1 MLMKNKK
8 IILNTKTRFEFID
21 ITGEVEDFISSSGIL
36 NGQVLIYS
44 KHTTLAI
51 VINEKETGI
60 FQDSEE
66 FFKIHYRND
75 SSPDIYH
82 SIKVCRSSWYWGY
95 FMDIDSLHNEA
106 CLDGIMLM

>member
-1 MLMKNKK
+1 MVNERITEDYFREHIKKDEIYKNKK

-66 FFKIHYRND
+66 FFKI
-75 SSPDIYH
+75 I
-82 SIKVCRSSWYWGY
+82 
-95 FMDIDSLHNEA
+95 
-106 CLDGIMLM
+106 